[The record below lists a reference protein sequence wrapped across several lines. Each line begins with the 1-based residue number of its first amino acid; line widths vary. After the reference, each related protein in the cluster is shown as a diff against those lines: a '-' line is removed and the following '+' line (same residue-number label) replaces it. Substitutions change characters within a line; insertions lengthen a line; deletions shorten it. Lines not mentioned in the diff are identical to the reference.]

1 MTGRLPVAFD
11 ELLRAK
17 GLTLNSASLLAG
29 SEDLLRDLYRRRK
42 ARTLRTDSLARLAAG
57 LEVPMDELARIMG
70 LADAPP
76 PLHAPLGRDAILP
89 VRHKVRAGSWLEE
102 DDTAQ
107 DHANGPAVAPDARFP
122 VDQWLEEVE
131 GDSVDELAPEGSFVQ
146 VAAWEGLGLT
156 PTTGQIVVVQRTRD
170 QGALRERS
178 IKVVRRQGRRIELW
192 PKSTNPRWNQPLV
205 LVEDPSRAD
214 ETTVA
219 LAGLVIWVH
228 RPFPGRTD

>member
-1 MTGRLPVAFD
+1 MTGRIPLAFE

-17 GLTLNSASLLAG
+17 GLSLNAASQLAG

-57 LEVPMDELARIMG
+57 LEVPMDELARIMA

-76 PLHAPLGRDAILP
+76 PLLPKLGPEATLP

-102 DDTAQ
+102 DDTGQ
-107 DHANGPAVAPDARFP
+107 EPVTGPAVAPDPRYP

-146 VAAWEGLGLT
+146 VAAWEGLALT
-156 PTTGQIVVVQRTRD
+156 PATGQIVVVQRTRD

-205 LVEDPSRAD
+205 LVDDPTRAE
-214 ETTVA
+214 ETTVS

-228 RPFPGRTD
+228 RPFTGRTT